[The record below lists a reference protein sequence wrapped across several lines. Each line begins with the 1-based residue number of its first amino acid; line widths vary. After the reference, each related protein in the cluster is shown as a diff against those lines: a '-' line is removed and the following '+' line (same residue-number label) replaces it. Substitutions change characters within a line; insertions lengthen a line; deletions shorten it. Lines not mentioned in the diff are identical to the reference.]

1 MSHMQRHFELYD
13 ETFKADPYP
22 TYAEMRATAP
32 VHRQP
37 GMDGETMLYFA
48 TTYHTVS
55 RILTDDHHFARDLRA
70 YGLAPAVPD
79 PDIDNL
85 VSNHM
90 LQKDGADH
98 RRLRTLVSQAFTPR
112 RIKAMRPNIQ
122 AIADELVDNV
132 AERGAMDLIGEFA
145 YQLPTVVIL
154 ELIGVPVE
162 DRDRFRGWTNA
173 VLSPALDQAG
183 LEQLHAFLD
192 YLRELIAE
200 RTVNPTDDLLSALV
214 AAEESGNQL
223 TEGELFGMLMLLIVA
238 GHETTVNLI
247 ANAML
252 ALWNHPEQ
260 KALLQAEPALMPRAV
275 EEFLRYD
282 GSVERAFVR
291 YVRADLDL
299 DGVLLPEG
307 SLVIPVLGGADRDE
321 SVFAEPDTLDITR
334 TPNQHLGFGQGS
346 HYCLGAPLARLETE
360 IALNTLLRRLPD
372 IEPAVPVSELRWR
385 PLPTFRAL
393 ESLPVRWTTHLPA

>member
-1 MSHMQRHFELYD
+1 MSHLQRHFELYD
-13 ETFKADPYP
+13 DTFKADPYP
-22 TYAEMRATAP
+22 TYAEMRASSP
-32 VHRQP
+32 VHQQP
-37 GMDGETMLYFA
+37 GLDGETLLYFA
-48 TTYHTVS
+48 TSYQAVS
-55 RILTDDHHFARDLRA
+55 RILTDDHYFSRDLRA
-70 YGLAPAVPD
+70 HGLESAIPD

-112 RIKAMRPNIQ
+112 RVKSMRPHIQ
-122 AIADELVDNV
+122 AVADRLIDDV
-132 AERGAMDLIGEFA
+132 AERGEMDLISDFA

-154 ELIGVPVE
+154 EMIGVPVE
-162 DRDRFRGWTNA
+162 DRERFRSWTNA
-173 VLSPALDQAG
+173 VLTPVLDESG
-183 LEQLHAFLD
+183 LEELRAFLA
-192 YLRELIAE
+192 YLRDLIQE
-200 RTVNPTDDLLSALV
+200 RTANPTDDLLSALV

-252 ALWNHPEQ
+252 ALWNHPSQ
-260 KALLQAEPALMPRAV
+260 KAQLQADPSLMPRAV

-299 DGVLLPEG
+299 DGALLPQG
-307 SLVIPVLGGADRDE
+307 SLVIPVLAAADRDE
-321 SVFAEPDTLDITR
+321 SIFEAAGTLDITR
-334 TPNQHLGFGQGS
+334 SPNQHLGFGQGS
-346 HYCLGAPLARLETE
+346 HYCLGAPLARLEAE

-372 IEPAVPVSELRWR
+372 IELATPAEDLQWR
-385 PLPTFRAL
+385 ALPMFRAL
-393 ESLPVRWTTHLPA
+393 KELPVRWSEHLPA

>member
-1 MSHMQRHFELYD
+1 MSHLQRHFELYD
-13 ETFKADPYP
+13 DAFKADPYP

-32 VHRQP
+32 VHQQR
-37 GMDGETMLYFA
+37 GMDGETLLYFA
-48 TTYHTVS
+48 TSYEAVS
-55 RILTDDHHFARDLRA
+55 RILTDDHHFARNLRD
-70 YGLAPAVPD
+70 YGLEFAIPD

-98 RRLRTLVSQAFTPR
+98 RRLRALVSQAFTPR
-112 RIKAMRPNIQ
+112 RIKAMRPTIQ
-122 AIADELVDNV
+122 AVADQLIDNV
-132 AERGAMDLIGEFA
+132 ADRGEMDLIGEFA

-154 ELIGVPVE
+154 DLIGVPA
-162 DRDRFRGWTNA
+162 DDWDRFRGWTNA
-173 VLSPALDQAG
+173 VLSPALDESG
-183 LEQLHAFLD
+183 LAHLHAFLN
-192 YLRELIAE
+192 YLRDLIAE
-200 RTVNPTDDLLSALV
+200 RTANPTDDLLSALV

-260 KALLQAEPALMPRAV
+260 KALLQAEPALMSRAV

-299 DGVLLPEG
+299 DGQLLPEG

-321 SVFAEPDTLDITR
+321 SVFEQADTLDITR

-372 IEPAVPVSELRWR
+372 IEPAVSLSELCWR
-385 PLPTFRAL
+385 PLPMFRAL
-393 ESLPVRWTTHLPA
+393 ESLPVRWTAHLPA